1 MKSSFFFFLAVGTA
15 FALGFLLGQRI
26 IKDRFPE
33 FQEDYEY

>member
-1 MKSSFFFFLAVGTA
+1 MRTSFLFFLAVGTA
-15 FALGFLLGQRI
+15 FALGFVLGKKV

>member
-15 FALGFLLGQRI
+15 FFFGYFIGKKT